1 MDDQIRQVKTG
12 RELSSLDHVP
22 NPAVPLPPQLAT
34 FVSSIVTHKYNWV
47 VGYTVEP
54 LYTTPIIYQKPLSWG
69 NLTITDKML
78 VPKGVH
84 YRRVPIP
91 DVTT

>member
-34 FVSSIVTHKYNWV
+34 FVSSLATHKYNWQL
-47 VGYTVEP
+47 VGY
-54 LYTTPIIYQKPLSWG
+54 Y
-69 NLTITDKML
+69 
-78 VPKGVH
+78 H
-84 YRRVPIP
+84 
-91 DVTT
+91 

>member
-54 LYTTPIIYQKPLSWG
+54 LYTTPNGNIPEAPELGTPHYNGQNVGPQRCPL
-69 NLTITDKML
+69 
-78 VPKGVH
+78 
-84 YRRVPIP
+84 
-91 DVTT
+91 